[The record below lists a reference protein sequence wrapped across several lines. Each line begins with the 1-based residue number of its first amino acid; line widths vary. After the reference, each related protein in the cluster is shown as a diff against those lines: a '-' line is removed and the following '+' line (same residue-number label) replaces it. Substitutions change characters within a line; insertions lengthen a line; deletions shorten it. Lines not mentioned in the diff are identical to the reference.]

1 MVVTKWEKIKYVK
14 AFGTWQEQT
23 KVQLKLRV
31 AETEADKRW
40 TNKVRALA

>member
-23 KVQLKLRV
+23 KAQRKLRV
-31 AETEADKRW
+31 AVTEGSQALDK
-40 TNKVRALA
+40 